1 MRISTAQIYALGSD
15 AIGRTQSALFDTQQR
30 IASGRRM
37 LVPSDDPIASAQAI
51 VTAQA
56 KSRMER
62 FGANIAT
69 ATETLSLEESI
80 LGDVT
85 DALTEIRTLAVRA
98 GSGSLADADRASLAT
113 ELEGRLVQLVGLANS
128 MGADG
133 SYLFSGFQLHTP
145 PFTKVSGSYVYNGD
159 QGQREL
165 PVADGRDIPI
175 SDGGQD
181 LFAAV
186 KTGNG
191 IFAARAAATNAGSG
205 LIDTGSVINPA
216 ALSGHTYR
224 LQFAVAAG
232 VTTYDVLDVT
242 TATTVSAGN
251 AYTAGSA
258 ITVSGMQVTVSGAPA
273 TGDQF
278 TLAPGGRQS
287 VFATVQ
293 NLIATLRIPGGTTA
307 GRTAIANGVSVA
319 LQDLTHAQDAVLTTR
334 ASLGARLQEL
344 DTLASG
350 NDERSLQYNTTL
362 SQLQDLDYNQ
372 ALSDFSRQQLAL
384 EAAQKSFLQV
394 SGLSLFSFM

>member
-15 AIGRTQSALFDTQQR
+15 AIGRAQSALFETQQK
-30 IASGRRM
+30 IASGQRM
-37 LVPSDDPIASAQAI
+37 LTPSDDPVASAQAI
-51 VTAQA
+51 VTTQA
-56 KSRMER
+56 KSRVER
-62 FGANIAT
+62 YGANVTT
-69 ATETLSLEESI
+69 ATETLSLEESV

-113 ELEGRLVQLVGLANS
+113 ELEGRLAQLVALANS
-128 MGADG
+128 TGADG

-145 PFTKVSGSYVYNGD
+145 PFAKVSGSYIYNGD

-165 PVADGRDIPI
+165 PVADGRDMPI
-175 SDGGQD
+175 SDSGQD

-191 IFAARAAATNAGSG
+191 VFAARAAAINAGSG
-205 LIDTGSVINPA
+205 LIDTGSVTNPA

-242 TATTVSAGN
+242 AATTVSAGN
-251 AYTAGSA
+251 AYAPGSA
-258 ITVSGMQVTVSGAPA
+258 ITVAGMQVTVSGAPA

-278 TLAPGGRQS
+278 TLAPAGRQS

-293 NLIATLRIPGGTTA
+293 NLIATLRTPGGTTA
-307 GRTAIANGVSVA
+307 GRTAITNGISVA
-319 LQDLTHAQDAVLTTR
+319 LQDLTHGQDAVLTTR

-344 DTLASG
+344 DSLASS
-350 NDERSLQYNTTL
+350 NDERSLQYDATL

-394 SGLSLFSFM
+394 SGLSLFSMM